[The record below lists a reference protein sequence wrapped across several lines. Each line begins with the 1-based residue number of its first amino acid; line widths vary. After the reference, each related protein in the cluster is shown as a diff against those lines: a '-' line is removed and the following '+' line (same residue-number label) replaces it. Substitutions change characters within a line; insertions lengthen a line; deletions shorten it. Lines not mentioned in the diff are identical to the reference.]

1 MFLSIKAR
9 SSYAVML
16 TAILLSDACKILIGQ
31 PVESVY
37 KRDFR
42 LIEKH
47 TWSRCI
53 ECVMR
58 ICFASDF
65 FFSFALHCALM
76 RFFESHISDAL
87 NQYEQKHVASDL
99 TSARDL
105 THSFFYKLDSF
116 LMGLWITQDLP
127 FYKLLNSCNALKICK
142 NICDLCFQTSNLTD
156 RSSGVW
162 GEVIEGLHLLY
173 STCYTWL
180 MKLNLGKAFYFSLSK
195 FSLSWPIRI
204 WIILSVQ

>member
-1 MFLSIKAR
+1 M
-9 SSYAVML
+9 
-16 TAILLSDACKILIGQ
+16 
-31 PVESVY
+31 
-37 KRDFR
+37 
-42 LIEKH
+42 H
-47 TWSRCI
+47 
-53 ECVMR
+53 CVMR
-58 ICFASDF
+58 FCFASDYF
-65 FFSFALHCALM
+65 FFICIALCFDA
-76 RFFESHISDAL
+76 FFWISYLGCTQPIRA
-87 NQYEQKHVASDL
+87 ETRWSDIS
-99 TSARDL
+99 TGFN
-105 THSFFYKLDSF
+105 TFFFYKLDSF